1 MIGLTKP
8 TERRTV
14 AIEVGVNNLKLAVIR
29 FSNGPPQ
36 VTVEQV
42 TWRTDDDALT
52 SRDTERQLA
61 NRISELVAKHALQK
75 AEFYVG
81 VASDFCVTRCV
92 TGEANRVAMELDH
105 LHERQAL
112 YLSLGP
118 GQKLSAE
125 AVMNVD
131 AMHQHSLVAVVNS
144 QTLGML
150 KRVADLAKI
159 NVVSLEPSAV
169 GLCRLI
175 GLIHDQRRVP
185 VLVLKLDNRWAE
197 LCVAYEGRMYLNYR
211 PSTLATTEQVVDAVR
226 THLVRLIRYCQKSNL
241 LSEGALDR
249 IYVIGP
255 TTAAERVSS
264 QLREDGTL
272 QVEVFANRMA
282 RFFVTGDT
290 PLHEEFA
297 SVVGTALTGNP
308 QYEVATLSPNLVS
321 QLDHFGV
328 ISWRAIAKKLFPSVA
343 ASMFFALFLQ
353 AVNRQAASHVTTLQK
368 ASQPVVQMQEQIQT
382 LQVSRELAEN
392 KLKHVHH
399 LINDISEPSWSD
411 VTLWVTKCMPP
422 AMYVDSL
429 IIENNHELAIQG
441 MSAAERDV
449 FEFVSTLQKLPMVA
463 DVRIRSTSP
472 SEQNG
477 TMGVRFDLT
486 CQIGKAAPSET
497 HDEI

>member
-1 MIGLTKP
+1 MIGLKKP
-8 TERRTV
+8 TERRSV
-14 AIEVGVNNLKLAVIR
+14 ALELGVDNLKLAIIR
-29 FSNGPPQ
+29 FGDGPPQ
-36 VTVEQV
+36 VSVEQV
-42 TWRTDDDALT
+42 TWRTESDALN

-61 NRISELVAKHALQK
+61 NRISELVAKHSLQK
-75 AEFYVG
+75 AEFYIG

-92 TGEANRVAMELDH
+92 TGEANRVAVELDQ
-105 LHERQAL
+105 LHERQSL

-144 QTLGML
+144 QTLSML

-241 LSEGALDR
+241 LTEGALDR

-255 TTAAERVSS
+255 TAAAERVSS
-264 QLREDGTL
+264 RLHTDGTL
-272 QVEVFANRMA
+272 QVETFADRMA
-282 RFFVTGDT
+282 RFFVTDDT
-290 PLHEEFA
+290 SLHEEFA

-308 QYEVATLSPNLVS
+308 QYEVATLSPNLVAE
-321 QLDHFGV
+321 LEHFQV
-328 ISWRAIAKKLFPSVA
+328 VNWRTIAKKLLPSVA
-343 ASMFFALFLQ
+343 ASLVFALFLQ

-368 ASQPVVQMQEQIQT
+368 ASQPVVQMQAQIQT
-382 LQVSRELAEN
+382 LLASREQVKNNLM
-392 KLKHVHH
+392 HMQH
-399 LINDISEPSWSD
+399 LISDISEPGWSD

-429 IIENNHELAIQG
+429 IVENNHELAIQG

-477 TMGVRFDLT
+477 TLGVRFDLT
-486 CQIGKAAPSET
+486 CQIGTATRPET
-497 HDEI
+497 RDEI

>member
-1 MIGLTKP
+1 M
-8 TERRTV
+8 TV
-14 AIEVGVNNLKLAVIR
+14 
-29 FSNGPPQ
+29 
-36 VTVEQV
+36 
-42 TWRTDDDALT
+42 
-52 SRDTERQLA
+52 
-61 NRISELVAKHALQK
+61 
-75 AEFYVG
+75 
-81 VASDFCVTRCV
+81 
-92 TGEANRVAMELDH
+92 
-105 LHERQAL
+105 
-112 YLSLGP
+112 
-118 GQKLSAE
+118 
-125 AVMNVD
+125 
-131 AMHQHSLVAVVNS
+131 
-144 QTLGML
+144 
-150 KRVADLAKI
+150 
-159 NVVSLEPSAV
+159 
-169 GLCRLI
+169 
-175 GLIHDQRRVP
+175 
-185 VLVLKLDNRWAE
+185 
-197 LCVAYEGRMYLNYR
+197 
-211 PSTLATTEQVVDAVR
+211 
-226 THLVRLIRYCQKSNL
+226 
-241 LSEGALDR
+241 
-249 IYVIGP
+249 
-255 TTAAERVSS
+255 
-264 QLREDGTL
+264 
-272 QVEVFANRMA
+272 
-282 RFFVTGDT
+282 
-290 PLHEEFA
+290 
-297 SVVGTALTGNP
+297 
-308 QYEVATLSPNLVS
+308 VATLSPNLVS